1 MENKININGIEYI
14 RVDSIKKE
22 DFEVGDLIN
31 YNGYEWYIIKVEKNY
46 STLMMKD
53 CLLED
58 KIKEL
63 FNNNYLNGVYDVKFN
78 LDVSNNDWQDSIIK
92 KILNYKFANEFNIDE
107 LCLMNTNYDENKYSI
122 DLIRIPTIREIERLS
137 DNIKS
142 SNKNYWTMSP
152 SHYNSSIADASVWY
166 VYSTGY
172 LYPWAWTSHGIGVRP
187 VIKVKNEF
195 LKKGIDNNE

>member
-22 DFEVGDLIN
+22 DFKVGDLIN

-46 STLMMKD
+46 STLMMKN
-53 CLLED
+53 CLSED

-63 FNNNYLNGVYDVKFN
+63 FDDEYDVKFN
-78 LDVSNNDWQDSIIK
+78 LDGSNNDWQDSIIK
-92 KILNYKFANEFNIDE
+92 KILNYKFADEFNINE
-107 LCLMNTNYDENKYSI
+107 LSLMNTNYDENKYSF

-137 DNIKS
+137 DNIKF

-152 SHYNSSIADASVWY
+152 SSFNSSSAYANVWL
-166 VYSTGY
+166 VSSTG
-172 LYPWAWTSHGIGVRP
+172 LFGSFRSSNGFGVRP

-195 LKKGIDNNE
+195 LKKGDNND

>member
-14 RVDSIKKE
+14 RADSIKKE
-22 DFEVGDLIN
+22 DFEIGDLIN

-63 FNNNYLNGVYDVKFN
+63 FDDNYLDDEYDVKFN

-92 KILNYKFANEFNIDE
+92 KVLNYKFFDEFNIDE
-107 LCLMNTNYDENKYSI
+107 LSLMNTNYDENKYST

-137 DNIKS
+137 DNIKF

-152 SHYNSSIADASVWY
+152 SFFNSSYASAYVWD
-166 VYSTGY
+166 VRSTGY
-172 LYPWAWTSHGIGVRP
+172 FVTFWSSAGFGVRP
-187 VIKVKNEF
+187 VIKLKNKF
-195 LKKGIDNNE
+195 LEKGDNNE

>member
-22 DFEVGDLIN
+22 DFKVGDLIN

-63 FNNNYLNGVYDVKFN
+63 FDDNYLDDEYDVKFN

-92 KILNYKFANEFNIDE
+92 KILNYKFFDEFNIDE
-107 LCLMNTNYDENKYSI
+107 LSLMNSNYDENKYST
-122 DLIRIPTIREIERLS
+122 DLIRIPTIREIEKLS
-137 DNIKS
+137 DNIKF

-152 SHYNSSIADASVWY
+152 SLFSSATASALVWI
-166 VYSTGY
+166 VHSTG
-172 LYPWAWTSHGIGVRP
+172 LFGSNRSSFGRGVRP
-187 VIKVKNEF
+187 VIKVKNNF
-195 LKKGIDNNE
+195 LRKGDNNE

>member
-46 STLMMKD
+46 STLMMKN
-53 CLLED
+53 CLSED

-63 FNNNYLNGVYDVKFN
+63 FDDNYLDDKYDVKFN

-107 LCLMNTNYDENKYSI
+107 SCLMNTNYDENKYSI

-137 DNIKS
+137 DNIKL
-142 SNKNYWTMSP
+142 SNKDYWTMSP
-152 SHYNSSIADASVWY
+152 SFFSSSYAAAHVWRVSSSGY
-166 VYSTGY
+166 FGTYRTSTGF
-172 LYPWAWTSHGIGVRP
+172 GVRP
-187 VIKVKNEF
+187 VIKVKNKF
-195 LKKGIDNNE
+195 LEKGDNNE

>member
-63 FNNNYLNGVYDVKFN
+63 FDDNYLDDEYDVKFN
-78 LDVSNNDWQDSIIK
+78 LDVSNNNWQDSIIK
-92 KILNYKFANEFNIDE
+92 KVLNYKFFDEFNIDE
-107 LCLMNTNYDENKYSI
+107 LSLMNTNYDENKYST

-137 DNIKS
+137 DNIKF

-152 SHYNSSIADASVWY
+152 SNFNSAYAFAYVWY
-166 VYSTGY
+166 VYSTGNFGSTR
-172 LYPWAWTSHGIGVRP
+172 TSYGHGVRP
-187 VIKVKNEF
+187 VIKVKNKF
-195 LKKGIDNNE
+195 LEKGDNNE

>member
-22 DFEVGDLIN
+22 DFKVGDLIN

-63 FNNNYLNGVYDVKFN
+63 FDDNYLDDEYDVKFN
-78 LDVSNNDWQDSIIK
+78 LDGSNNDWQNSIIK
-92 KILNYKFANEFNIDE
+92 KVLNYKFFDEFNIDE
-107 LCLMNTNYDENKYSI
+107 LSLMNTNYDENKYST

-152 SHYNSSIADASVWY
+152 SYFYSAYALAFVWRVSSTGNFGSLRS
-166 VYSTGY
+166 STGY
-172 LYPWAWTSHGIGVRP
+172 GVRP
-187 VIKVKNEF
+187 VIKVKNKF
-195 LKKGIDNNE
+195 LEKGDNNE

>member
-22 DFEVGDLIN
+22 NFEVGDLIN
-31 YNGYEWYIIKVEKNY
+31 YNGYEWYIIKLEKNY

-63 FNNNYLNGVYDVKFN
+63 FDDNYLDDEYDVKFN

-92 KILNYKFANEFNIDE
+92 KVLNYKFFDEFNIDE
-107 LCLMNTNYDENKYSI
+107 LSLMNTNYDENKYST

-137 DNIKS
+137 DNIKF

-152 SHYNSSIADASVWY
+152 SYFSSAVANAYVWY
-166 VYSTGY
+166 VNLTGHFGSNRASY
-172 LYPWAWTSHGIGVRP
+172 GIGIRP
-187 VIKVKNEF
+187 VIKVKNNF
-195 LKKGIDNNE
+195 LRKGD

>member
-46 STLMMKD
+46 STLMMKN
-53 CLLED
+53 CLSED

-63 FNNNYLNGVYDVKFN
+63 FDDNYLDDEYDVKFN

-92 KILNYKFANEFNIDE
+92 KVLNYKFFDEFNIDE
-107 LCLMNTNYDENKYSI
+107 LSLMNTNYDENKYST

-152 SHYNSSIADASVWY
+152 SHFSSALAAAFVWY
-166 VYSTGY
+166 VTSAGIFGA
-172 LYPWAWTSHGIGVRP
+172 AWTSSGCSVRP
-187 VIKVKNEF
+187 VIKVKNKF
-195 LKKGIDNNE
+195 LEKGDNNE